1 MNDETNFDDSKEP
14 TQKEMLERAKQLLTL
29 TDLVDSYP
37 AVVERR
43 ITGMIFILIG
53 GGVSLA
59 TLFFTS
65 LLSAYPELG
74 TDLFVVLV
82 FVIGSLAISG
92 LVIFRLINPLT
103 QSYSSVARSTG
114 EGMST
119 GVKVTWGILVIAII
133 IFAIYSFGTDQGQLF
148 PIFIQIVLTIGNTG
162 IYLDMRKEPRS
173 SDVAFAHLILV
184 TLMGFSILPIIFL
197 TPIAFPI
204 MILVDIGGLYGI
216 GIYTLLTAER
226 LLVQTMGSD

>member
-1 MNDETNFDDSKEP
+1 MSDETNHDDSKELS
-14 TQKEMLERAKQLLTL
+14 QEELLKRAKQLLTL
-29 TDLVDSYP
+29 SDLVEGYP

-65 LLSAYPELG
+65 LMSAYPEIG

-82 FVIGSLAISG
+82 FVIGSLAFSG
-92 LVIFRLINPLT
+92 IVVFRLINPLT
-103 QSYSSVARSTG
+103 QSYRKITS
-114 EGMST
+114 EDDEMSLL
-119 GVKVTWGILVIAII
+119 VKVTWGIIVVAII
-133 IFAIYSFGTDQGQLF
+133 IFAIYSFGTGQGELF
-148 PIFIQIVLTIGNTG
+148 PLFIQIVLTIGNSG
-162 IYLDMRKEPRS
+162 IYIDMKKDPKS

-184 TLMGFSILPIIFL
+184 FLMAMSILPIIFL
-197 TPIAFPI
+197 PPIAFPI

-226 LLVQTMGSD
+226 LLVHTMGRD